1 MTPASASTATIHSP
15 AIPRTRLNALRLIMV
30 AAILI
35 FGAWA
40 SMRYSFGA
48 WAPDADIAG
57 PVVVWEGVSHYGLG
71 FLVSWHYTQDN
82 WLFSLLPLTS
92 VIFTLFGTNPKLVVG
107 VGWLIF
113 MASVGTTS
121 FLVYRIAGRRAAIPV
136 AVISAIPQFLG
147 HRTRWVPILSHHPQH
162 FDGLGSSRS
171 GAGPPCRRAHVTD
184 QHRGHWYVC
193 LCRRRV

>member
-136 AVISAIPQFLG
+136 AVICYS
-147 HRTRWVPILSHHPQH
+147 PIFGPSDP
-162 FDGLGSSRS
+162 LGSYPIPSPTTFRWPGLFS
-171 GAGPPCRRAHVTD
+171 LWRWPSVPSSARH
-184 QHRGHWYVC
+184 
-193 LCRRRV
+193 